1 VRVLLVPK
9 DEPITSENQRKR
21 VLVIDDDKS
30 VLNSSIRV
38 LERNGFDVDTAETGK
53 EAIEKSKT
61 QHYDVALVDLKLPDM
76 DGIEILSKAH
86 FQNTVKIMLTGYPSL
101 VTGMQAMD
109 KGVDAYLHK
118 PVRPEELI
126 LLVKSKLAS
135 QKKFT

>member
-1 VRVLLVPK
+1 VPK
-9 DEPITSENQRKR
+9 DETIPSENQGKR

-30 VLNSSIRV
+30 VLNSSVRV
-38 LERNGFDVDTAETGK
+38 LEKNGFNADTAETGK

-61 QHYDVALVDLKLPDM
+61 QQYDVVLVDLKLPDM
-76 DGIEILSKAH
+76 DGIEVLSKAN
-86 FQNTVKIMLTGYPSL
+86 FQSTVKIMLTGYPSL

-135 QKKFT
+135 RK

>member
-1 VRVLLVPK
+1 VPN
-9 DEPITSENQRKR
+9 DEANPMENQRKR

-30 VLNSSIRV
+30 VLNSMVRV
-38 LERNGFDVDTAETGK
+38 LERNGFDADTAETGK

-61 QHYDVALVDLKLPDM
+61 QHYEVALVDLKLPDM
-76 DGIEILSKAH
+76 DGITVLSKAN
-86 FQNTVKIMLTGYPSL
+86 FQNTVKIMHTGYPSL

-109 KGVDAYLHK
+109 QGVDAYLHK

-135 QKKFT
+135 RKA

>member
-1 VRVLLVPK
+1 MPK
-9 DEPITSENQRKR
+9 EEANPLENSRKR
-21 VLVIDDDKS
+21 VLVIDDDES
-30 VLNSSIRV
+30 VLNSMVRV
-38 LERNGFDVDTAETGK
+38 LERNGFDADTAETGK
-53 EAIEKSKT
+53 KAIEKSKT
-61 QHYDVALVDLKLPDM
+61 QHYEVALVDLKLPDM
-76 DGIEILSKAH
+76 DGIEVLSKAN

-135 QKKFT
+135 RQV